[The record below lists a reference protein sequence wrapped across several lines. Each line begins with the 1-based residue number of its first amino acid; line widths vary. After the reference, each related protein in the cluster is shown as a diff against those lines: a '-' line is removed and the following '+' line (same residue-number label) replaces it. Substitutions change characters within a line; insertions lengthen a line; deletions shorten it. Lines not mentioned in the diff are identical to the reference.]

1 MQNQVEQNMQ
11 VNNGSSKKK
20 GKKKWIII
28 LAVLV
33 VLFIAIGSSDSEQA
47 PVVSESP
54 SDNVTQTAD
63 TSVSEQAL
71 DKIKVGSTVSDKT
84 LKITYK
90 SCNADYKGYNPYAD
104 LKDGYKV
111 IQAVFDFENISQ
123 TDTSLNGFECYADG
137 VKCDEFF
144 YVDDYSSPT
153 LESVSAGRKLNDAV
167 VYFAV
172 PQNAQSIELEYEYDF
187 WDGDKYIFIVE

>member
-1 MQNQVEQNMQ
+1 MQNQVEQNAA

-20 GKKKWIII
+20 GKKKWIVI
-28 LAVLV
+28 AVILV
-33 VLFIAIGSSDSEQA
+33 VLFIAIGSSGESET
-47 PVVSESP
+47 PTVSESAP
-54 SDNVTQTAD
+54 DNVSQTAD
-63 TSVSEQAL
+63 SSASQQAL

-90 SCNADYKGYNPYAD
+90 SCNADFRNYSQYAE
-104 LKDGYKV
+104 LKDGHKV
-111 IQAVFDFENISQ
+111 IQAVFDFENISE

-137 VKCDEFF
+137 VKCEEFF

-153 LESVSAGRKLNDAV
+153 LESVSAGRKLNDAT

-172 PQNAQSIELEYEYDF
+172 PQNASVIELEYEYDL
-187 WDGDKYIFIVE
+187 WDGDKYIFAVE